1 MARRRGPPWGLILG
15 GFAVVTVVAMTAA
28 AVGFRPAVVPP
39 EDTGVC
45 WRVQM
50 QDEKPD
56 FRRLAHGVP
65 NLESCAAH
73 LEAIYLRRGP
83 QVGAYQGRF
92 IFVDDEA
99 IRSAK
104 SLDGS
109 RWRVF
114 FDPQRADLDKK
125 LRGASHP
132 PQVFTAPAR

>member
-15 GFAVVTVVAMTAA
+15 GFGIVTVAAMAA
-28 AVGFRPAVVPP
+28 AAFGFRPAVVAP
-39 EDTGVC
+39 EDRGVC

-50 QDEKPD
+50 TDDRPD
-56 FRRLAHGVP
+56 FLHLAKDVP

-73 LEAIYLRRGP
+73 LEAIYLRSGP

-92 IFVDDEA
+92 IFVDDQA
-99 IRSAK
+99 IRSAN

-114 FDPQRADLDKK
+114 FDPQRADLDNK
-125 LRGASHP
+125 LRGASHT
-132 PQVFTAPAR
+132 PQIFTTPAR